1 MASSREAKTESVGA
15 EETAEEL
22 SPEAQAVLKSKKA
35 TNQLVSRLSS
45 DKKSERTAA
54 AKTVHEVSV
63 ASPESVQ
70 PHVDAMVAALD
81 HAEPQTRWEIL
92 GALEEVARSSPK
104 LLDKAVVPA
113 TACLHD
119 TSSSVVRIAAF
130 RMLAQY
136 GGTSKRRAEQ
146 VWPLLDEALRCYHG
160 DSEYPGMLAGL
171 VLMVD
176 GRAPAEVKQEAADLV
191 EPDASHPRAAISRR
205 ARQVFSVAT
214 SGKSPRKRTP
224 GGQLKHEEPPEKKP
238 APKGADKKAP
248 AAKAPAKKA
257 PAKKAPAAKKP
268 AAGTAKSKGTSKK
281 K

>member
-1 MASSREAKTESVGA
+1 
-15 EETAEEL
+15 
-22 SPEAQAVLKSKKA
+22 
-35 TNQLVSRLSS
+35 
-45 DKKSERTAA
+45 
-54 AKTVHEVSV
+54 
-63 ASPESVQ
+63 
-70 PHVDAMVAALD
+70 MVTALD

-92 GALEEVARSSPK
+92 GALEEIARSSPK

-224 GGQLKHEEPPEKKP
+224 GGQLKHEEPPERKS
-238 APKGADKKAP
+238 AAKGSDKKGP
-248 AAKAPAKKA
+248 AKKGQTAKAPAEKSAA
-257 PAKKAPAAKKP
+257 PKKAPAAKKP

>member
-1 MASSREAKTESVGA
+1 MASSGEARTEGA
-15 EETAEEL
+15 GADETAEGL
-22 SPEAQAVLKSKKA
+22 SPEAQAALKSKKA
-35 TNQLVSRLSS
+35 TGQLMARLSS
-45 DKKSERTAA
+45 DKKADRAAA
-54 AKTVHEVSV
+54 AKTVHEVSC
-63 ASPESVQ
+63 ASPEAVQ
-70 PHVDAMVAALD
+70 PHVDAMVAALE
-81 HAEPQTRWEIL
+81 HSEPQTRWELL
-92 GALEEVARSSPK
+92 GALEEVACSSPK

-119 TSSSVVRIAAF
+119 TGSSVVRVAAF

-136 GGTSKRRAEQ
+136 GGSSKRRAEQ

-176 GRAPAEVKQEAADLV
+176 GRAPDAVKQEAADLV

-214 SGKSPRKRTP
+214 SGRSPRKRTP
-224 GGQLKHEEPPEKKP
+224 GGMLKLEEPPEKKSATKTQP
-238 APKGADKKAP
+238 AKKE
-248 AAKAPAKKA
+248 PAKKA
-257 PAKKAPAAKKP
+257 SSSKKAPAAKKP
-268 AAGTAKSKGTSKK
+268 AAGTATSKGASKK

>member
-1 MASSREAKTESVGA
+1 MEDADAQDA
-15 EETAEEL
+15 AEEL
-22 SPEAQAVLKSKKA
+22 SPEAQAALKTKKA
-35 TNQLVSRLSS
+35 MGELVTRLFS
-45 DKKSERTAA
+45 DSKPERAQA
-54 AKTVHEVSV
+54 AKTVHEASV
-63 ASPESVQ
+63 ASPAALE
-70 PHVDAMVAALD
+70 PHVDAMVEALE
-81 HAEPQTRWEIL
+81 HPEPQTRWELL

-119 TSSSVVRIAAF
+119 AGSSVVRVAAF

-136 GGTSKRRAEQ
+136 GGSSKKRAEQ

-171 VLMVD
+171 VLLVD
-176 GRAPAEVKQEAADLV
+176 GRAPDEVKKEAAALV

-224 GGQLKHEEPPEKKP
+224 GGQLKHEEPVQ
-238 APKGADKKAP
+238 
-248 AAKAPAKKA
+248 KAPAKKA
-257 PAKKAPAAKKP
+257 SAKKGSGGAKAGAKGS
-268 AAGTAKSKGTSKK
+268 ASGTAKPKGSSKK